1 MSKYQKI
8 YVLAPYG
15 GMTGGVELC
24 HQLVDYLRKKAQNA
38 FIVYVDTY
46 CRPALLQNVI
56 KYYEKY
62 EVKTSNAIDD
72 DPSNLLVVPEV
83 FFDVVMIYTKIKIAC
98 WWMSVDNRYNRA
110 TLMQQLIF
118 KKGIL
123 EKVGCIKNWLKR
135 GMKSVCK
142 NDNDILKKND
152 DRLIHLYQST
162 YAQHHLYNQNF
173 SVVLPLS
180 DFINTELAGNPQ
192 NEKNNIVLYNPA
204 KGLKFTKKIIS
215 RLPNVKFI
223 PLKGL
228 TRIQLKEL
236 LETSK
241 LYIDFGNFP
250 GKDRLPREAV
260 LNGCCIITG
269 REGAS
274 YFYEDVPIR
283 AFYKFDVKESNLAV
297 ITQRILYVLNHYEQ
311 CVKDFDEYKLRVS
324 REQNLF
330 YDEIERIF
338 L

>member
-83 FFDVVMIYTKIKIAC
+83 FFDAVMIYTKIKIAC

-162 YAQHHLYNQNF
+162 Y
-173 SVVLPLS
+173 
-180 DFINTELAGNPQ
+180 AGNPQ